1 MPELPEVETIVRTLR
16 PRVVGGRI
24 LEARYLSPLAANH
37 QPDAMAAHLT
47 GRTIAGLRRAG
58 KFLIFE
64 LDHGF
69 LSVHLR
75 MTGKLLFDAA
85 PGPFARAVLSLDTGT
100 LVFDD
105 VRQFGRFLWSPA
117 LPANIGKLGPEPFDL
132 QPDEFALRLRARRGR
147 VKPLLLNQ
155 QFLGGLG
162 NIYVDEALFRAAIH
176 PLAIA
181 ARISGPR
188 ARLLHAAVVEVLS
201 EAIAAGGSSIS
212 DYVDAEGRAGSFQRF
227 HRVYGRE
234 GVPCLQCGKP
244 IHRIVVGQRGTHF
257 CPACQKR

>member
-16 PRVVGGRI
+16 PRVVGSRI
-24 LEARYLSPLAANH
+24 LEARYLSPLAAGH
-37 QPDAMAAHLT
+37 QPEWMAAQLA
-47 GRTIAGLRRAG
+47 GRAIVDLRRAG
-58 KFLIFE
+58 KFLVFE
-64 LDHGF
+64 LDQGF

-75 MTGKLLFDAA
+75 MTGKLLFDAV
-85 PGPFARAVLSLDTGT
+85 PGPFARAVLSLDAGT

-117 LPANIGKLGPEPFDL
+117 LPSNVERLGPEPFEL
-132 QPDEFALRLRARRGR
+132 QPSEFALRLRARRGH

-176 PLAIA
+176 PLAVA
-181 ARISGPR
+181 SRVSTRR
-188 ARLLHAAVVEVLS
+188 AQLLHASVVEVLS

-234 GVPCLQCGKP
+234 GEPCLQCGKP

>member
-16 PRVVGGRI
+16 PRVAGRRI
-24 LEARYLSPLAANH
+24 LEARYLSPHAAGH
-37 QPDAMAAHLT
+37 QPEIMAAGLT
-47 GRTIAGLRRAG
+47 GRTIVDLRRAA
-58 KFLIFE
+58 KFLVFD
-64 LDHGF
+64 LDQGF

-75 MTGKLLFDAA
+75 MTGKLLFDSV
-85 PGPFARAVLSLDTGT
+85 PGPFARAILTLDPGT
-100 LVFDD
+100 LIFDD
-105 VRQFGRFLWSPA
+105 VRQFGRFLWSPE
-117 LPANIGKLGPEPFDL
+117 LPPNVSTLGPEPFDI
-132 QPDEFALRLRARRGR
+132 QPAAFAHRLRARRAH

-162 NIYVDEALFRAAIH
+162 NIYVDEALHRAGIH
-176 PLAIA
+176 PLALSSSLS
-181 ARISGPR
+181 ARR
-188 ARLLHAAVVEVLS
+188 AQLLHASILEVLG

-234 GVPCLQCGKP
+234 GEPCLQCGKP